1 MILEDKLREKSS
13 NLLHLVEVAFYIVV
27 GVLLAVAAG
36 GGVFRAGS
44 LLWGSKASGSGDYGL
59 QVLDQVLLVLMV
71 IELLH
76 TVRMSVRSQTLILEP
91 FLIVGIM
98 ASIRRVLVITMQ
110 AAKMTE
116 QGAAQAQGQSGG
128 AAGGTFTETMMELG
142 LLGLLI
148 LVLVFSIY
156 LLRRASAAREELLE
170 G

>member
-1 MILEDKLREKSS
+1 MILEDRLREKSS
-13 NLLHLVEVAFYIVV
+13 NFLHLVEVAFYILV

-36 GGVFRAGS
+36 GGVFRAGA

-116 QGAAQAQGQSGG
+116 QGSAQGQSSGG
-128 AAGGTFTETMMELG
+128 AGGTFTETMMELG

-156 LLRRASAAREELLE
+156 LLRRAAAQREELV
-170 G
+170 GG

>member
-1 MILEDKLREKSS
+1 VIVEDTLREKSS
-13 NLLHLVEVAFYIVV
+13 QYLHLVEVAFYILV
-27 GVLLAVAAG
+27 GVLLALAAA
-36 GGVFRAGS
+36 GGVFRAGV
-44 LLWGSKASGSGDYGL
+44 LLWGSKGGVSGDYGL

-116 QGAAQAQGQSGG
+116 QGASQDPSGA
-128 AAGGTFTETMMELG
+128 AAGGTFVATMVELG

-148 LVLVFSIY
+148 LILVFAIF
-156 LLRRASAAREELLE
+156 LLRRASAKEELL